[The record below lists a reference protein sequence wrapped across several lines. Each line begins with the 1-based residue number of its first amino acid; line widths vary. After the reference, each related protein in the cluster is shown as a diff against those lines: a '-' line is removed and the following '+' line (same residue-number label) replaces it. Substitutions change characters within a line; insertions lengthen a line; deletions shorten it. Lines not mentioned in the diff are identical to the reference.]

1 MDAAKDLLKR
11 AVELDSAQRYSE
23 AIICYEEGIQNI
35 LRAIGGIPSCGSE
48 SCTHAVT
55 EYSGVSSLL
64 IIHGTGIKDESGK
77 KDLRKKAEEYLNRAE
92 QIKEMIKSQDGV
104 GNKMIQHT

>member
-35 LRAIGGIPSCGSE
+35 LRAIAGRKYICI
-48 SCTHAVT
+48 VLDRRVL
-55 EYSGVSSLL
+55 YSLSIV
-64 IIHGTGIKDESGK
+64 
-77 KDLRKKAEEYLNRAE
+77 
-92 QIKEMIKSQDGV
+92 QP
-104 GNKMIQHT
+104 

>member
-35 LRAIGGIPSCGSE
+35 LRAIGGIRILCVPC
-48 SCTHAVT
+48 VL
-55 EYSGVSSLL
+55 Y
-64 IIHGTGIKDESGK
+64 IFK
-77 KDLRKKAEEYLNRAE
+77 R
-92 QIKEMIKSQDGV
+92 
-104 GNKMIQHT
+104 

>member
-35 LRAIGGIPSCGSE
+35 LRAMGGIMY
-48 SCTHAVT
+48 VT
-55 EYSGVSSLL
+55 
-64 IIHGTGIKDESGK
+64 
-77 KDLRKKAEEYLNRAE
+77 A
-92 QIKEMIKSQDGV
+92 
-104 GNKMIQHT
+104 

>member
-35 LRAIGGIPSCGSE
+35 LRAIGGILQLRILCVSCMNCVCFMPVATLCSVL
-48 SCTHAVT
+48 TPFIV
-55 EYSGVSSLL
+55 VIL
-64 IIHGTGIKDESGK
+64 
-77 KDLRKKAEEYLNRAE
+77 
-92 QIKEMIKSQDGV
+92 
-104 GNKMIQHT
+104 

>member
-35 LRAIGGIPSCGSE
+35 LRAITGRECIYLIDIKLILGLSS
-48 SCTHAVT
+48 
-55 EYSGVSSLL
+55 YSSAMKLL
-64 IIHGTGIKDESGK
+64 R
-77 KDLRKKAEEYLNRAE
+77 L
-92 QIKEMIKSQDGV
+92 
-104 GNKMIQHT
+104 